1 MKINS
6 VTMTNRFSK
15 VRHGTEGTLDT
26 DIRVIKIPSHKGN
39 SDTFVNL
46 YDEKAK
52 KKYGMLTCETCA
64 KRTYKDAEESEANRN
79 VSGEI
84 HICPECGRCYDDKG
98 IVNITKLNDHHYD
111 LKSEALEGLKIDTK
125 V

>member
-6 VTMTNRFSK
+6 VSMTNRFSK
-15 VRHGTEGTLDT
+15 VKHGTEGTLDT
-26 DIRVIKIPSHKGN
+26 DIRVKRIPSHKGN
-39 SDTFVNL
+39 TDTFINL

-52 KKYGMLTCETCA
+52 KKYGILTCETCA
-64 KRTYKDAEESEANRN
+64 KRIYKEAENPETNRK

-84 HICPECGRCYDDKG
+84 NICPECGRCYDDKG
-98 IVNITKLNDHHYD
+98 IVNVTKLKDSHYD
-111 LKSEALEGLKIDTK
+111 LKSEALEGLAIDTK